1 MRLSGERQKSMS
13 NQQNV
18 SMDPRKFATGAV
30 NVLHA
35 AFIGAS
41 RAQAKRHFARVQGGS
56 VLDLGKLRL
65 EDRSELMFRVVLD
78 QSHYQGRLSFSAFR
92 QALSSLLGRLVER
105 IRFGK
110 DMNLYTSEET
120 GAILFNVPA
129 ILSADG
135 KTNVFM
141 LGLDKPEP
149 GAVTLRLQ
157 FLDPEQ
163 FRQRERA

>member
-1 MRLSGERQKSMS
+1 MRLSVERQKYMS
-13 NQQNV
+13 NEQNV

-41 RAQAKRHFARVQGGS
+41 RAQAKRHFARVQGGG

-65 EDRSELMFRVVLD
+65 EDRSELQFRVALD
-78 QSHYQGRLSFSAFR
+78 HSHYQGRLSFSAFR

-105 IRFGK
+105 IRFAK
-110 DMNLYTSEET
+110 NMNIYTSQET
-120 GAILFNVPA
+120 GAVLFNVPA
-129 ILSADG
+129 ILTSDG
-135 KTNVFM
+135 KTNVFV

-163 FRQRERA
+163 FRQREPA